1 MKSTDKGARRALGLS
16 CVFLSMVGVACG
28 GSDGD
33 LASMSDDEV
42 VSSVDAK
49 LSSVEGGLRAPT
61 GVVDART
68 ARRAYQNRS
77 GGLGESVGGLAGI
90 GGAPGGVKPKFFG
103 APGSSG
109 CYAETG
115 GGGYV
120 IDVACATSG
129 RGKGKL
135 TVRAVSRDDSA
146 RALMNAEGV
155 CVDDERGGSSCMDGW
170 IAYDMRGGDP
180 QTWTMAWDMTASS
193 GGRTESSRGGYRMT
207 ISRAGK
213 IAYEIAVSDEDGKTV
228 AVKVTTSGSSGELE
242 LRGAN
247 GTYRCTYTD
256 GGEHG
261 RCTGDGEVT
270 W

>member
-16 CVFLSMVGVACG
+16 CVFLSVVAVACG
-28 GSDGD
+28 GGDGD
-33 LASMSDDEV
+33 LAAMSDDEV
-42 VSSVDAK
+42 ASSVDTK
-49 LSSVEGGLRAPT
+49 LSSVEDGLRTPT
-61 GVVDART
+61 GVVDAQM

-77 GGLGESVGGLAGI
+77 GGPGDSVGGLAGI
-90 GGAPGGVKPKFFG
+90 GGAAGGVKPKFFG
-103 APGSSG
+103 APGGSS

-115 GGGYV
+115 GGGYA
-120 IDVACATSG
+120 IDVACATGG
-129 RGKGKL
+129 RGRGRL
-135 TVRAVSRDDSA
+135 TVRAVSRNDST

-155 CVDDERGGSSCMDGW
+155 CIDDERDGTSCMDGW
-170 IAYDMRGGDP
+170 IAYDTRGGDP
-180 QTWTMAWDMTASS
+180 QTWTMAWDLTATS

-207 ISRAGK
+207 ISRTGTL
-213 IAYEIAVSDEDGKTV
+213 AYEIVVSDEGGKTV
-228 AVKVTTSGSSGELE
+228 AVKATASGSSGELE

-247 GTYRCTYTD
+247 GTYRCTYSD